1 MPLPVVTKRRR
12 LIQRFKNLGWEGP
25 IDGPDHPF
33 MKKGKLKVKIP
44 NPHGRDDIHVSLLGK
59 ILKQAGI
66 TESQYMSAVK
76 R

>member
-1 MPLPVVTKRRR
+1 M
-12 LIQRFKNLGWEGP
+12 IQRFRNRGWEGP

-44 NPHGRDDIHVSLLGK
+44 NPHGSGDIDISLLTK
-59 ILKQAGI
+59 ILKQAGM
-66 TESQYMSAVK
+66 TESEYMSAI

>member
-1 MPLPVVTKRRR
+1 M
-12 LIQRFKNLGWEGP
+12 IQRFKNLGWEGP

-44 NPHGRDDIHVSLLGK
+44 NPHGSSDIHVSLLKK

-66 TESQYMSAVK
+66 TEGQYMSAV
-76 R
+76 RR